1 VASISKKVRGF
12 QEDILSTI
20 RRFSMLDPADKI
32 LVAVSGGP
40 DSIALLHSLYSI
52 RSSFG
57 LKLHIFHLNHMIRG
71 KNSAEDALF
80 VQEQAQTLNVPLTS
94 LSFDIP
100 ADVKGRNQSLQD
112 AAREVRYRLLDQ
124 VCDEL
129 RFNKI
134 ATGHNAD
141 DQVET
146 FLMRIIRGA
155 GLSGLTGIPPV
166 RDRIIRP
173 LIEVSRE
180 EIEKYLVDSK
190 VGYRLDESN
199 LKMDYLRNRVR
210 HQLIPLCSEENKGFR
225 DNVLNTI
232 ALFSGDEDF
241 LKGIADQSFQE
252 VAYYENEGIL
262 VLEHTG
268 FSKLD
273 VAIQRRILRKALE
286 LIKGDL
292 KEIEFKHIESVLSE
306 MDENGSGETDL
317 PGGIVILNEYGNI
330 VVASKEEIDRQSRF
344 ENDEVEINI
353 PGITPIPS
361 LGVDMIAGLEDIQR
375 VSVDRNKKGKKAYL
389 DFRKVE
395 LPLQVRTRIP
405 GDRFIPLG
413 MSSEKKLQDY
423 FVDNKIP
430 KRKRNRIPIIESQGQ
445 IVWIGRMAI
454 DDRVKVTK
462 DTEKVL
468 VLELK

>member
-100 ADVKGRNQSLQD
+100 AYVKGRNQSLQD

-306 MDENGSGETDL
+306 MDENGSGEADL